1 MTKQQI
7 IEMVNNIMAAK
18 AGIDPNDIKPEDF
31 YDELGAD
38 SIKCI
43 EVLVEIEKEFVI
55 DIPSNRLIRVTT
67 MQHVYDL
74 VEQVLSEEEAYANQ
88 ILQQT
93 L

>member
-1 MTKQQI
+1 MTKQGI
-7 IEMVNNIMAAK
+7 IERVNSIMAAK
-18 AGIDPNDIKPEDF
+18 VGIDPNDIKPEDF

-38 SIKCI
+38 SIQCI
-43 EVLVEIEKEFVI
+43 EVLMEIEKVFII
-55 DIPSNRLIRVTT
+55 DIPSDRLMRVTT

-88 ILQQT
+88 ILKQT

>member
-7 IEMVNNIMAAK
+7 IERVNNIMAAK
-18 AGIDPNDIKPEDF
+18 AGIDPNDIKPKDF

-38 SIKCI
+38 SIKCV
-43 EVLVEIEKEFVI
+43 EVLVEIEKEFII
-55 DIPSNRLIRVTT
+55 DIPSDRLIRVTT

-88 ILQQT
+88 ILQQN